1 MRTQC
6 STRLGPSREEVF
18 FLDEVLMTWTVGQR
32 IALALAIELVLL
44 LGVAVI
50 GANSLGKTT
59 DAYETALASRRT
71 TLVPALRTES
81 QLKEADVNH
90 LRTLN
95 SYDPKFERARD
106 SLLAS
111 ARALMAQL
119 RDTVKTDQER
129 ERWSAAS
136 ALLAQWTEALLAASA
151 ANKANDQVAVL
162 RLRTTRTQPI
172 GDSLYALIHT
182 NVMDATRR
190 SDEEARIGQM
200 TAQSAR
206 GTVLGTAFLAIIIG
220 IGAAYL
226 LSRSITRPLQET
238 ANVIASSSAEI
249 LSATTEQA
257 AGTNESMAA
266 VTETV
271 ATVDEVAQ
279 TATQSAQR
287 ARAVADA
294 AQRASEGG
302 RAGQKAVDDAVKAM
316 QLVQAQVETMA
327 HTIVALAEQAQAIGE
342 ITTAVS
348 DIAEQTKLLALN
360 AAVESTRAGEHGR
373 GFALV
378 AAEIKTLAGEAKEST
393 VQVRRLLGEIQRSTS
408 AAVMAT
414 EQGTKQTA
422 AAVRQ
427 VNQAGEII
435 TQLAT
440 VVDEAAQAAAQIV
453 ASAGQQALGMD
464 QIRQAIANIHDATQQ
479 NLSAT
484 HQSET
489 AAQNLNELGTQLVGM
504 VGARGR

>member
-1 MRTQC
+1 M
-6 STRLGPSREEVF
+6 RLGPSHDEEVF
-18 FLDEVLMTWTVGQR
+18 SPYEVLMMMTVGRR
-32 IALALAIELVLL
+32 IALALAIELALL
-44 LGVAVI
+44 AVVAFI
-50 GANSLGKTT
+50 GASALGKTT

-71 TLVPALRTES
+71 TLVPALRAES
-81 QLKEADVNH
+81 QLKEADINH

-95 SYDPKFERARD
+95 YYEPRFERARD
-106 SLLAS
+106 SLLVS
-111 ARALMAQL
+111 ARGIIVQL
-119 RDTVKTDQER
+119 RDTVKTELER
-129 ERWSAAS
+129 DRWNAAS
-136 ALLAQWTEALLAASA
+136 TLLSQWTEALQAVSAAS
-151 ANKANDQVAVL
+151 KANDQALVL

-172 GDSLYALIHT
+172 GDSLYSMIHV
-182 NVMDATRR
+182 NVADATRR
-190 SDEEARIGQM
+190 ADDEARVGQL
-200 TAQSAR
+200 TAESAR
-206 GTVLGTAFLAIIIG
+206 TTVLVSAFVAIILG
-220 IGAAYL
+220 VVAAYM

-327 HTIVALAEQAQAIGE
+327 QTIVALAEQAQAIGE

-427 VNQAGEII
+427 VNSAGEII
-435 TQLAT
+435 SQLAT

-479 NLSAT
+479 NLTAT
-484 HQSET
+484 RQSET
-489 AAQNLNELGTQLVGM
+489 AAQNLNDLGTQLVGM
-504 VGARGR
+504 VGTR

>member
-1 MRTQC
+1 MN
-6 STRLGPSREEVF
+6 
-18 FLDEVLMTWTVGQR
+18 WTVGRR

-44 LGVAVI
+44 VFVAVI
-50 GANSLGKTT
+50 GARALGRTT
-59 DAYETALASRRT
+59 NAYETALASRRT
-71 TLVPALRTES
+71 TVVPALRAES
-81 QLKEADVNH
+81 ELRQANVEQLRFLLTDDA
-90 LRTLN
+90 
-95 SYDPKFERARD
+95 KFEGSRD
-106 SLLAS
+106 SLINTS
-111 ARALMAQL
+111 RALLKQML
-119 RDTVKTDQER
+119 DTSGTALER
-129 ERWSAAS
+129 ERWTLAMSV
-136 ALLAQWTEALLAASA
+136 LAQWNDALLAASA
-151 ANKANDQVAVL
+151 ANRAHDQALVL
-162 RLRTTRTQPI
+162 RIRSTRSQPL
-172 GDSLYALIHT
+172 GDSLAVVIRA
-182 NVMDATRR
+182 NIADASRR
-190 SDEEARIGQM
+190 ADEEARVGQV
-200 TAQSAR
+200 TAESAR
-206 GTVLGTAFLAIIIG
+206 TTVVVSALLAIILG
-220 IGAAYL
+220 AGAALL

-287 ARAVADA
+287 ARTVADA

-302 RAGQKAVDDAVKAM
+302 RAGQKAVDDAVGAM
-316 QLVQAQVETMA
+316 RLVQAQVETMA
-327 HTIVALAEQAQAIGE
+327 QTIVALAEQAQAIGE

-393 VQVRRLLGEIQRSTS
+393 VQVRRLLSDIQKSTS

-427 VNQAGEII
+427 VNQAGEVIA
-435 TQLAT
+435 QLAT

-479 NLSAT
+479 NLTAT
-484 HQSET
+484 RQSET

>member
-1 MRTQC
+1 MK
-6 STRLGPSREEVF
+6 
-18 FLDEVLMTWTVGQR
+18 WTVGQR

-44 LGVAVI
+44 VIVAFV
-50 GANSLGKTT
+50 GASSLGKTT
-59 DAYETALASRRT
+59 ERYERALTVRRT
-71 TLVPALRTES
+71 TVVPALLAES
-81 QLKEADVNH
+81 EVRGANIEELRFLLTADAKYEG
-90 LRTLN
+90 R
-95 SYDPKFERARD
+95 RD
-106 SLLAS
+106 SLI
-111 ARALMAQL
+111 ALTRTLIAQL
-119 RDTVKTDQER
+119 RDTVPTQLEQER
-129 ERWSAAS
+129 WRQTAVMLTQWTDAMAAVS
-136 ALLAQWTEALLAASA
+136 VATKAGDTAGALRLRATRVEPLRDTLDALFRGSIDQARRLADEVAVVGQKTAQEARVTVMVTALLA
-151 ANKANDQVAVL
+151 
-162 RLRTTRTQPI
+162 I
-172 GDSLYALIHT
+172 I
-182 NVMDATRR
+182 
-190 SDEEARIGQM
+190 
-200 TAQSAR
+200 
-206 GTVLGTAFLAIIIG
+206 LGA
-220 IGAAYL
+220 GAAFL

-238 ANVIASSSAEI
+238 ANVIAASSAEI

-287 ARAVADA
+287 ARTVADA
-294 AQRASEGG
+294 AQRAAEGG
-302 RAGQKAVDDAVKAM
+302 RAGQKAVDDAVGAM
-316 QLVQAQVETMA
+316 QLVQTQVEAMA
-327 HTIVALAEQAQAIGE
+327 HAIVALAEQAQAIGE

-427 VNQAGEII
+427 VNQAGQVIS
-435 TQLAT
+435 QLAT

-479 NLSAT
+479 NLTAT
-484 HQSET
+484 RQSET
-489 AAQNLNELGTQLVGM
+489 AAQNLTELGTQLVGM
-504 VGARGR
+504 VGAR

>member
-1 MRTQC
+1 M
-6 STRLGPSREEVF
+6 P
-18 FLDEVLMTWTVGQR
+18 MTVGRR
-32 IALALAIELVLL
+32 IALALAIELALL
-44 LGVAVI
+44 VVVAMI
-50 GANSLGKTT
+50 GASSLGKTA
-59 DAYETALASRRT
+59 DAYEMALASRRSSV
-71 TLVPALRTES
+71 VPALRAE
-81 QLKEADVNH
+81 LEIKEANIEQ
-90 LRTLN
+90 LRGLYTN
-95 SYDPKFERARD
+95 DPRYDRARD
-106 SLLAS
+106 SLVTTSRVMLT
-111 ARALMAQL
+111 QL
-119 RDTVKTDQER
+119 RDTAGTPAER
-129 ERWSAAS
+129 DRWTVAS
-136 ALLAQWTEALLAASA
+136 SLLSQWNDALLAASVA
-151 ANKANDQVAVL
+151 SKAGDQPGVL
-162 RLRTTRTQPI
+162 RIRASRLQPLGDTLDAVIRSNITAGLRRA
-172 GDSLYALIHT
+172 D
-182 NVMDATRR
+182 D
-190 SDEEARIGQM
+190 EARVGQAA
-200 TAQSAR
+200 AQAAR
-206 GTVLGTAFLAIIIG
+206 GTVTLAGILAIVLG
-220 IGAAYL
+220 AGAAYL
-226 LSRSITRPLQET
+226 LSRSITRPLQDT

-279 TATQSAQR
+279 TATQSTQR

-294 AQRASEGG
+294 AQRAAEGG
-302 RAGQKAVDDAVKAM
+302 RAGQKAVDDAVRAM

-479 NLSAT
+479 SLAAT

-489 AAQNLNELGTQLVGM
+489 AAQNLNELGTRLVSM
-504 VGARGR
+504 VGVRGR

>member
-1 MRTQC
+1 MK
-6 STRLGPSREEVF
+6 
-18 FLDEVLMTWTVGQR
+18 WTVGRR

-44 LGVAVI
+44 VVVAFV
-50 GANSLGKTT
+50 GAGSLGRTT
-59 DAYETALASRRT
+59 DTYETAITVRRT
-71 TLVPALRTES
+71 TLVPALMAES
-81 QLKEADVNH
+81 EVRGATVQQLRYLLTSDARYEH
-90 LRTLN
+90 R
-95 SYDPKFERARD
+95 RD
-106 SLLAS
+106 SIVART
-111 ARALMAQL
+111 RALVTQL
-119 RDTVKTDQER
+119 RDTVQTTQER
-129 ERWSAAS
+129 ERWTRANAVLTEWSDAQQAMATASRAGDQAGALRIRAARVEPLGDTLDVLFRAS
-136 ALLAQWTEALLAASA
+136 IDAARSHADQVASVGQKTAQNARATVLVGALLAIIL
-151 ANKANDQVAVL
+151 
-162 RLRTTRTQPI
+162 
-172 GDSLYALIHT
+172 
-182 NVMDATRR
+182 
-190 SDEEARIGQM
+190 
-200 TAQSAR
+200 
-206 GTVLGTAFLAIIIG
+206 GTVAAFF
-220 IGAAYL
+220 

-287 ARAVADA
+287 ARAVSDA
-294 AQRASEGG
+294 AQRAAERG
-302 RAGQKAVDDAVKAM
+302 RDGQKAVDAAVAAM
-316 QLVQAQVETMA
+316 ELVQAQVETMA

-348 DIAEQTKLLALN
+348 DVAEQTKLLALN

-393 VQVRRLLGEIQRSTS
+393 IQVRRLLGDIQRSTS

-422 AAVRQ
+422 AAMRQ
-427 VNQAGEII
+427 VTQAGTVIA
-435 TQLAT
+435 QLAG
-440 VVDEAAQAAAQIV
+440 VADEAAQAAAQIV

-479 NLSAT
+479 SLTAT
-484 HQSET
+484 RQSET

-504 VGARGR
+504 VGSR

>member
-1 MRTQC
+1 MR
-6 STRLGPSREEVF
+6 F
-18 FLDEVLMTWTVGQR
+18 TVGRR

-44 LGVAVI
+44 AVVAFVGASALGR
-50 GANSLGKTT
+50 TT
-59 DAYETALASRRT
+59 NTYESALVVRRS
-71 TLVPALRTES
+71 TLVPALRVES
-81 QLKEADVNH
+81 EVRGANMQH
-90 LRTLN
+90 LRFLLG
-95 SYDPKFERARD
+95 DDERYERRRD
-106 SLLAS
+106 SIVTLARNI
-111 ARALMAQL
+111 AIAVG
-119 RDTVKTDQER
+119 DTVKTPEAK
-129 ERWSAAS
+129 ERWTRTV
-136 ALLAQWTEALLAASA
+136 ALLAQWNDAMLASA
-151 ANKANDQVAVL
+151 AAAKAKDMPTAL
-162 RLRTTRTQPI
+162 RIRATRVEPLLASI
-172 GDSLYALIHT
+172 DSLVRLSII
-182 NVMDATRR
+182 DAQRR
-190 SDEEARIGQM
+190 SDDEA
-200 TAQSAR
+200 
-206 GTVLGTAFLAIIIG
+206 VLGHSTATSAQNTVVVSALFAIIL
-220 IGAAYL
+220 GAFAAAI

-294 AQRASEGG
+294 AQRAAEGG
-302 RAGQKAVDDAVKAM
+302 RAGRKAVDDAVGAM
-316 QLVQAQVETMA
+316 RLVQTQVEAMA
-327 HTIVALAEQAQAIGE
+327 HGIVALAEQAQAIGE

-393 VQVRRLLGEIQRSTS
+393 VQVRRLLSDIQRSTS

-427 VNQAGEII
+427 VNQAGEVIA
-435 TQLAT
+435 QLAT
-440 VVDEAAQAAAQIV
+440 VVEEAAQAAAQIV
-453 ASAGQQALGMD
+453 ASSGQQALGMD

-479 NLSAT
+479 NLTAT
-484 HQSET
+484 RQSET

-504 VGARGR
+504 VGARGRA

>member
-1 MRTQC
+1 
-6 STRLGPSREEVF
+6 
-18 FLDEVLMTWTVGQR
+18 MTWTVGRR
-32 IALALAIELVLL
+32 IALALVIELALL
-44 LGVAVI
+44 AVVAMV
-50 GANSLGKTT
+50 GASSLGKATE
-59 DAYETALASRRT
+59 AYEAVLVSRRT
-71 TLVPALRTES
+71 TVVPAMRAESDIRGANVEQLRYSLGGGAKYES
-81 QLKEADVNH
+81 
-90 LRTLN
+90 
-95 SYDPKFERARD
+95 ARD
-106 SLLAS
+106 SLVAAS
-111 ARALMAQL
+111 RATLTQL
-119 RDTVKTDQER
+119 RDTVLTAEER
-129 ERWSAAS
+129 ERWTLASSLLTQWNDAMLASAAATKAGNQPAALRIRADRVEPLLDTLETLIRAGSTDARRRADIEAGIGQETAQRARRIVILS
-136 ALLAQWTEALLAASA
+136 ALLAILLGA
-151 ANKANDQVAVL
+151 
-162 RLRTTRTQPI
+162 
-172 GDSLYALIHT
+172 
-182 NVMDATRR
+182 
-190 SDEEARIGQM
+190 
-200 TAQSAR
+200 
-206 GTVLGTAFLAIIIG
+206 
-220 IGAAYL
+220 GAAFL

-287 ARAVADA
+287 ARTVADA

-302 RAGQKAVDDAVKAM
+302 RAGQKAVDDAVSAM
-316 QLVQAQVETMA
+316 RLVQTQVETMA
-327 HTIVALAEQAQAIGE
+327 RTIVALAEQAQAIGE

-427 VNQAGEII
+427 VNTAGEAIA
-435 TQLAT
+435 QLAV

-479 NLSAT
+479 NLTAT
-484 HQSET
+484 RQSES
-489 AAQNLNELGTQLVGM
+489 AAQSLDALGTQLVGM
-504 VGARGR
+504 VGARGRR